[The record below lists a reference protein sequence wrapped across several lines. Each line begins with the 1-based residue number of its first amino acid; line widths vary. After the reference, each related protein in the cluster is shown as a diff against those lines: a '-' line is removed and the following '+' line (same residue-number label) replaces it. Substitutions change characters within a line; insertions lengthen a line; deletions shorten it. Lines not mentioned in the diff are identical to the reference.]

1 VSDADFVD
9 QFLEMLA
16 AERAGAVNSLLAYRR
31 DIDDFLA
38 STNVPL
44 MHVDAEAIRVYLAD
58 LHKQGFKVSTVARRL
73 SAIRQLFLFMFR
85 EGLRG
90 DNPAKNIESPRLPQ
104 SLPKILSDAQV
115 EQLLDTAERAAN
127 SGGAAD
133 VKALR
138 AHALLETLYATGL
151 RISELVSLPRRAVG
165 PDTTMIMVRGKGGRE
180 RMVPLGGK
188 ARCALMVYLE
198 ALRADEA
205 KKAMYG
211 DRVDGSVKAYLFPS
225 RGVEGHLT
233 RRRVGQM
240 LKSLAVE
247 AGLEPSTV
255 SPHKLRH
262 AFATHLLAN
271 GADLRAVQ
279 QMLGHADISTTQ
291 IYTHVI
297 EERLKSLVLE
307 KHPLSD

>member
-1 VSDADFVD
+1 MSDADLVD

-16 AERAGAVNSLLAYRR
+16 AERAGAVNSLLAYRS
-31 DIDDFLA
+31 DIDDFLVSA
-38 STNVPL
+38 EVPL
-44 MHVDAEAIRVYLAD
+44 MFVDAEAIRVYLAG

-85 EGLRG
+85 EGLRS

-104 SLPKILSDAQV
+104 ALPKILSDAQV
-115 EQLLDTAERAAN
+115 EQLLDVAEQATG
-127 SGGAAD
+127 SGN
-133 VKALR
+133 VKSLR
-138 AHALLETLYATGL
+138 VHALLETLYATGL
-151 RISELVSLPRRAVG
+151 RVSELVSLPRRAIG

-188 ARCALMVYLE
+188 ARRALMAYLE
-198 ALRADEA
+198 ALRADET
-205 KKAMYG
+205 KKANTG
-211 DRVDGSVKAYLFPS
+211 NRADGLINAYLFPS

-240 LKSLAVE
+240 LKRLAVE
-247 AGLEPSTV
+247 AGLEPDTV

-297 EERLKSLVLE
+297 EERLKSLVLD
-307 KHPLSD
+307 KHPLGD

>member
-1 VSDADFVD
+1 MSDADLVD

-16 AERAGAVNSLLAYRR
+16 AERARAVNSLLAYRR
-31 DIDDFLA
+31 DIEDFLA
-38 STNVPL
+38 YTHKPL
-44 MHVDAEAIRVYLAD
+44 LEVDAETVRAYLAD
-58 LHKQGFKVSTVARRL
+58 LHGQGLKVSTVARRL

-85 EGLRG
+85 EGLRT

-104 SLPKILSDAQV
+104 ALPKILSDQQV
-115 EQLLDTAERAAN
+115 EKLLDTAEQATA
-127 SGGAAD
+127 SGNL
-133 VKALR
+133 KALR

-151 RISELVSLPRRAVG
+151 RISELVSLPQRAIG

-188 ARCALMVYLE
+188 ARRALMAYRE
-198 ALRADEA
+198 ALRTADAEKGA
-205 KKAMYG
+205 AARGIDETKAF
-211 DRVDGSVKAYLFPS
+211 LFPS
-225 RGVEGHLT
+225 RGAEGHLT

-247 AGLEPSTV
+247 AGLQPGSV

-262 AFATHLLAN
+262 AFATHLLSN

-291 IYTHVI
+291 IYTHVL
-297 EERLKSLVLE
+297 EERLKSLVLN
-307 KHPLSD
+307 KHPLADG

>member
-1 VSDADFVD
+1 
-9 QFLEMLA
+9 MLA
-16 AERAGAVNSLLAYRR
+16 AERARAMNSLLAYRR
-31 DIDDFLA
+31 DIENFTVSVDG
-38 STNVPL
+38 SL
-44 MHVDAEAIRVYLAD
+44 MQVDAEAIRAYLAE
-58 LHKQGFKVSTVARRL
+58 LHKEGLKVSTVARRL

-85 EGLRG
+85 EGLRS

-104 SLPKILSDAQV
+104 TLPKILSDAQV
-115 EQLLDTAERAAN
+115 EHLLGTAEQA
-127 SGGAAD
+127 AAD
-133 VKALR
+133 GKVKTLR

-151 RISELVSLPRRAVG
+151 RITELVSLPRRAVG

-188 ARCALMVYLE
+188 ARRALMAYLDK
-198 ALRADEA
+198 LRSVETEQ
-205 KKAMYG
+205 
-211 DRVDGSVKAYLFPS
+211 GSAVPTAFLFPS

-233 RRRVGQM
+233 RRRVGQL
-240 LKSLAVE
+240 LKQLAVG
-247 AGLEPSTV
+247 AGIEPSAV

-262 AFATHLLAN
+262 AFATHLLSN

-297 EERLKSLVLE
+297 EERLKSLVLD
-307 KHPLSD
+307 KHPLAKKSE

>member
-1 VSDADFVD
+1 VSDSDFVD

-31 DIDDFLA
+31 DIEDFLA
-38 STNVPL
+38 STDVPL
-44 MHVDAEAIRVYLAD
+44 MHVDAEAIRVYLAG

-85 EGLRG
+85 EGLRS

-115 EQLLDTAERAAN
+115 EKLLDTAEQTAS
-127 SGGAAD
+127 SGS

-151 RISELVSLPRRAVG
+151 RISELVSLPRRSIG

-188 ARCALMVYLE
+188 ARRALMDYLG
-198 ALRADEA
+198 ALRAEES
-205 KKAMYG
+205 KKAVSG
-211 DRVDGSVKAYLFPS
+211 NVTDGMTNGYLFPS

-247 AGLEPSTV
+247 AGLEPGTV